1 MQPLKSSKK
10 KWTKLL
16 REVGETNTSSNM
28 EIQESR
34 RPGLESSDLSVTKKK
49 RVNAM
54 GGGYN
59 ENIQVVAGL
68 QYHQPQ

>member
-1 MQPLKSSKK
+1 MHPLKSSKK

-34 RPGLESSDLSVTKKK
+34 QPGLESSDLSVTKKK
-49 RVNAM
+49 SVNAM

-59 ENIQVVAGL
+59 ENIQVVVGL
-68 QYHQPQ
+68 